1 MNSSSQFL
9 SRTMSSVSSRLMR
22 SNDAE
27 ASTVVQNAWL
37 PAKKSWIP
45 SRRSGSVTT
54 KKTYVSAA
62 QDLAFLAKQLKNVR
76 DTKLA
81 EQLFD
86 EDQDL
91 LARVEFDNK
100 GMTLDELH
108 LAAVVLLERS
118 APKAAFSDKAGLQ
131 LLFDFVQSVRLVYK
145 ANPYHDFRHCVDVMQ
160 FSFFLL
166 AQDDVRQL
174 LATSTTGTLHP
185 EECLFTLLVACLCH
199 DAGHTGWTNAIH
211 RSLPDD
217 ALVREFGP
225 ESPLEKMHAKH
236 CRELVLR
243 GKIVDRLLTDSATFL
258 DTCEGL
264 ILSTDMEKHRELLA
278 AFHVEPANE
287 LLGVVIKV
295 ADISNVTREFEEAKC
310 WAKRLE
316 AETKEHPNST
326 AAAAAVPLHKSV
338 TGFSTLFAIPMAE
351 VLLDVGLVETGT
363 LLRSRIVANND
374 CWAREAEAEAAE

>member
-22 SNDAE
+22 SNDTE
-27 ASTVVQNAWL
+27 ASTVLQNPSL

-54 KKTYVSAA
+54 KKTYISAS

-91 LARVEFDNK
+91 LAKVEFDNK

-108 LAAVVLLERS
+108 LTAVVLLERS
-118 APKAAFSDKAGLQ
+118 APKAAFSDKTGLQ
-131 LLFDFVQSVRLVYK
+131 LLFDFVQS
-145 ANPYHDFRHCVDVMQ
+145 
-160 FSFFLL
+160 
-166 AQDDVRQL
+166 DDVRQL
-174 LATSTTGTLHP
+174 LATSTMTALHP

-199 DAGHTGWTNAIH
+199 DAGHTGLTNAIH

-217 ALVREFGP
+217 VLVKEFGV
-225 ESPLEKMHAKH
+225 ESPLEKMHSKH
-236 CRELVLR
+236 CRELVQRSKL
-243 GKIVDRLLTDSATFL
+243 VDRLSTDSATLL
-258 DTCEGL
+258 DTCEEL

-287 LLGVVIKV
+287 LLGVVIKM

-316 AETKEHPNST
+316 AETKEHPNSPPT
-326 AAAAAVPLHKSV
+326 AVPLHKSV

-351 VLLDVGLVETGT
+351 VLLDVGLVETGAF
-363 LLRSRIVANND
+363 LKSRIVANND
-374 CWAREAEAEAAE
+374 CWAREAEAATE